1 MNGLQFFLH
10 NDPDAVRV
18 EFAGSLRGADVEA
31 ARQAWQRAILLS
43 ARAEDPLRAVNSDAL
58 KPVIVDITFITH
70 ADEHGR
76 ALLIVMHQSGARI
89 VAQSPESS
97 AIAQPIVIQPIEAH
111 EPRPGWFHRLTMFLL
126 EERPAS
132 AALPAQ
138 AGIPNAVSAGSQHAS
153 IEYTGP
159 GGLGVLEDAVRYTKA
174 EVAGCAGRY

>member
-1 MNGLQFFLH
+1 MNGLQFFVH
-10 NDPDAVRV
+10 DDPDAVRV
-18 EFAGSLRGADVEA
+18 ELAGSLRGADVETVHH
-31 ARQAWQRAILLS
+31 AWQGVAFT
-43 ARAEDPLRAVNSDAL
+43 NAL